1 MRSSGMAAPTSR
13 SVAAARL
20 RQIHESPALEDL
32 LVRIAADEEAF
43 RALYER
49 TAGRLFAVCLRIA
62 RHRRLA
68 EELLQE
74 SYLLIRQRARE
85 FDPARGGALT
95 WMIAITRGHAL
106 DVIRLRMRQDRPPDE
121 LTLEAADAA
130 TLGAIEA
137 KFALSAAGRCLGELT
152 VSERHALVLAYRDGL
167 SYEQLAVLLGASP
180 EAMRM
185 SITRG
190 LARLRDG
197 LEPP

>member
-1 MRSSGMAAPTSR
+1 MRPSGRTAPPSR

-20 RQIHESPALEDL
+20 RQIHESSALEDL
-32 LVRIAADEEAF
+32 LGRVAADEDAF

-74 SYLLIRQRARE
+74 SYMLIRQRAGA
-85 FDPARGGALT
+85 FDPARGGALI
-95 WMIAITRGHAL
+95 WMIAIARRHAL

-121 LTLEAADAA
+121 LTLEAADVP

-137 KFALSAAGRCLGELT
+137 KLALSAAGRCLGELT
-152 VSERHALVLAYRDGL
+152 VSERHALILAYRDGL
-167 SYEQLAVLLGASP
+167 SYEQLAVLLGVSREVAKT
-180 EAMRM
+180 

>member
-1 MRSSGMAAPTSR
+1 MAASPTR

-32 LVRIAADEEAF
+32 LVRVATDEEAF

-74 SYLLIRQRARE
+74 SYMLIRQRAGA
-85 FDPARGGALT
+85 FDPSRNGALT
-95 WMIAITRGHAL
+95 WMIAIARSHAL
-106 DVIRLRMRQDRPPDE
+106 DVIRLRLRQDRPPDE
-121 LTLEAADAA
+121 LTLEAADVAA
-130 TLGAIEA
+130 LGAFEA
-137 KFALSAAGRCLGELT
+137 KLAPSAAGRCLGELT
-152 VSERHALVLAYRDGL
+152 VRERHALVLAYRDGL

-180 EAMRM
+180 EAVKTL
-185 SITRG
+185 ITRG